1 MLAIFP
7 NNSKRDKNLMPTQ
20 LLTVNAITKGF
31 TPNQVPI
38 VKNISFSVYPGEI
51 FALLGASG
59 CGKTTTLRLIAG
71 FEKADAGTIAM
82 EKRILAS
89 DNIHLP
95 PEARGIGF
103 VFQDYALF
111 PHKNVFENVAFGLR
125 KASRKAKRERAL
137 EVLRMVGLTDLQT
150 RLPHHLSGGEQ
161 QRVALA
167 RAIIGRPKL
176 LLLDEPFSSL
186 DPGLRQAT
194 REEVR
199 ALLKAEG
206 ISAILV
212 THTQEEAFSFAE
224 RLGVMKDGTLEQIDT
239 PEGMYLYPKT
249 AYVAAFIGQ
258 TNFIHAHVKN
268 GSAQTPFGRVR
279 VEGETVGDALLSI
292 RPECLKMM
300 ESDAWQ
306 IGAKSGQIVGQAF
319 RGHDLTYRV
328 EIDGQDYF
336 VQTDYNCRFQVGDI
350 VMVKA
355 TSAVAVAPS
364 NGDEAEAFDEDLV

>member
-1 MLAIFP
+1 
-7 NNSKRDKNLMPTQ
+7 MPTQ

-31 TPNQVPI
+31 VANQPPI
-38 VKNISFSVYPGEI
+38 VKSISFSVYPGEI
-51 FALLGASG
+51 FALLGPSG

-89 DNIHLP
+89 SAVHLP
-95 PEARGIGF
+95 PESRGIGF

-111 PHKNVFENVAFGLR
+111 PHKNVLENVAFGLR
-125 KASRKAKRERAL
+125 KTSKRARHERAL
-137 EVLRMVGLTDLQT
+137 DVLRLVDLTGLQT

-167 RAIIGRPKL
+167 RAIIARPKL

-186 DPGLRQAT
+186 DPGLRQTT

-212 THTQEEAFSFAE
+212 THAQEEALSFAE
-224 RLGVMKDGTLEQIDT
+224 RLGVMKDGSLEQIGT
-239 PEGMYLYPKT
+239 PEAVYRYPKT
-249 AYVAAFIGQ
+249 TYVADFLGQ

-268 GSAQTPFGRVR
+268 GIAQTQFGRVK
-279 VEGETVGDALLSI
+279 VDGEAAGNVLLSI
-292 RPECLKMM
+292 RPEYLKMM
-300 ESDAWQ
+300 ASDVWGS
-306 IGAKSGQIVGQAF
+306 GAKSGRVVGQAF
-319 RGHDLTYRV
+319 KGHEFTYRV
-328 EIDGQDYF
+328 EIDGQDYI
-336 VQTDYNCRFQVGDI
+336 VQTDYNCPFQVGDI
-350 VMVKA
+350 VMLKA
-355 TSAVAVAPS
+355 ISAVAVTPS
-364 NGDEAEAFDEDLV
+364 NGGEV

>member
-1 MLAIFP
+1 
-7 NNSKRDKNLMPTQ
+7 MPTQ

-31 TPNQVPI
+31 VVKQPPI

-51 FALLGASG
+51 FALLGPSG

-89 DNIHLP
+89 SAVHLP
-95 PEARGIGF
+95 PESRGIGF

-111 PHKNVFENVAFGLR
+111 PHKNVLENVAFGLR
-125 KASRKAKRERAL
+125 KASKRARRERAL
-137 EVLRMVGLTDLQT
+137 DVLRLVDLTGLQT

-167 RAIIGRPKL
+167 RAIIARPKL

-186 DPGLRQAT
+186 DPGLRQST

-212 THTQEEAFSFAE
+212 THAQEEALSFAE
-224 RLGVMKDGTLEQIDT
+224 RLGVMKDGSLEQIGT
-239 PEGMYLYPKT
+239 PEAVYRYPKT
-249 AYVAAFIGQ
+249 TYVADFLGQ

-268 GSAQTPFGRVR
+268 GIAQTQFGRVK
-279 VEGETVGDALLSI
+279 VDGEAAGDVLLSV
-292 RPECLKMM
+292 RPEYLKMM
-300 ESDAWQ
+300 ASDVWGS
-306 IGAKSGQIVGQAF
+306 GAKSGRVVGQAF
-319 RGHDLTYRV
+319 KGHEFTYRV
-328 EIDGQDYF
+328 EIDGQDYI
-336 VQTDYNCRFQVGDI
+336 VQTDYNCPFQVGDI
-350 VMVKA
+350 VMLKA
-355 TSAVAVAPS
+355 ISAVAVTPS
-364 NGDEAEAFDEDLV
+364 NEDDTASHK

>member
-1 MLAIFP
+1 
-7 NNSKRDKNLMPTQ
+7 MPTQ

-31 TPNQVPI
+31 IADSDPI

-89 DNIHLP
+89 NNIHLP
-95 PEARGIGF
+95 PESRGIGF

-111 PHKNVFENVAFGLR
+111 PHKNVIENVAFGLR
-125 KASRKAKRERAL
+125 KAAKRAKRERAL
-137 EVLRMVGLTDLQT
+137 EVLRMVGLTGLQT

-167 RAIIGRPKL
+167 RAIIARPKL

-186 DPGLRQAT
+186 DPGLRQST

-224 RLGVMKDGTLEQIDT
+224 RLGVMKDGSLEQIDT
-239 PEGMYLYPKT
+239 PEAMYRYPKT
-249 AYVAAFIGQ
+249 AYVASFIGQ
-258 TNFIHAHVKN
+258 TNFIHAHVNN
-268 GSAQTPFGRVR
+268 GVAQTQFGPVK
-279 VEGETVGDALLSI
+279 VEGEPVGDVLLSI
-292 RPECLKMM
+292 RPEYLKIMA
-300 ESDAWQ
+300 SDTWGS
-306 IGAKSGQIVGQAF
+306 GAKSGRIVAQTF
-319 RGHDLTYRV
+319 KGHDLLYRV
-328 EIDGQDYF
+328 EINGEDYF
-336 VQTDYNCRFQVGDI
+336 AQTDYNCPFQVGDI
-350 VMVKA
+350 VILKA
-355 TSAVAVAPS
+355 ISAVAVTP
-364 NGDEAEAFDEDLV
+364 D